1 MIETSIRT
9 TAWKLCGDLL
19 DSYGK
24 LTRDGRTGTVWIKP
38 LSQTCHASKM
48 LHSVIVTSD
57 CLSWTP
63 PRCKPSVRPVG
74 DGKRPRDGRTLFVK
88 PLSTVVPFTCSV
100 QPQVHC
106 ANLLRRETLVQ
117 YSDNMLSC
125 QISAARPKPLGTSV
139 CEGQHLRRTDLSPG
153 SRQRLGCH
161 MRSPVTILTC
171 LRVRLERPG
180 SREKPTIQST
190 GSD

>member
-1 MIETSIRT
+1 MRRDPIRGDADAAQCGMCWSMLERKLGLDRILCSKGLPSRSAPLQAKLVADVTAVPVPAVILRQVQLHLEVPHLGQSIRIQD
-9 TAWKLCGDLL
+9 K
-19 DSYGK
+19 S
-24 LTRDGRTGTVWIKP
+24 
-38 LSQTCHASKM
+38 
-48 LHSVIVTSD
+48 
-57 CLSWTP
+57 
-63 PRCKPSVRPVG
+63 
-74 DGKRPRDGRTLFVK
+74 
-88 PLSTVVPFTCSV
+88 
-100 QPQVHC
+100 
-106 ANLLRRETLVQ
+106 
-117 YSDNMLSC
+117 SDNMLSC

-139 CEGQHLRRTDLSPG
+139 CKGQHLRRTDLSPG